1 MGISGGP
8 QIIRDTS
15 LVLALEASDQNS
27 NNRYQG
33 RNWIDLSGNNN
44 SGSIINGASLN
55 NDSYGSFNFNGINSY
70 ISIARTIQDDFTL
83 SCWFKTTQN
92 VGSGFWY
99 NGVGLIDGEVPGNA
113 NDFGLAVVGG
123 KIHFGVGNPVTPYD
137 LSIASPA
144 SYNDNIWHQATAT
157 RVKSTGAMNLYMDG
171 ISVVTGTGNTGSLTS
186 PPSLRIGSIQ
196 TGTSTGF
203 LSGSISTVQIY
214 NRALSA
220 AEIQS
225 NYNQYKT
232 RFNRT
237 TPNIV
242 TYTSLNTTTAIES
255 FNDVLEF
262 ANVLVGYPSYETA
275 NAVALVNETP

>member
-8 QIIRDTS
+8 QIIRDSS
-15 LVLALEASDQNS
+15 LVLALEASDANS

-33 RNWIDLSGNNN
+33 RNWTDLSGNDN
-44 SGSIINGASLN
+44 SGSIINGPSLN
-55 NDSYGSFNFNGINSY
+55 SDVYGSFNFNGINSY
-70 ISIARTIQDDFTL
+70 ITIKNNTSSSFTL
-83 SCWFKTTQN
+83 GCWIKTTVASLTGGAAYSGNGILWSDVGGPGNDFILAIVNNTAVWATGDTETQV
-92 VGSGFWY
+92 VGSTILNTGQWFHIMA
-99 NGVGLIDGEVPGNA
+99 VKDGTTNSKQLYVNTVLEG
-113 NDFGLAVVGG
+113 
-123 KIHFGVGNPVTPYD
+123 
-137 LSIASPA
+137 
-144 SYNDNIWHQATAT
+144 TAT
-157 RVKSTGAMNLYMDG
+157 SSTASLTANPNIVIG
-171 ISVVTGTGNTGSLTS
+171 GNTLDK
-186 PPSLRIGSIQ
+186 R
-196 TGTSTGF
+196 F
-203 LSGSISTVQIY
+203 FSGSISTVQIY

-220 AEIQS
+220 TEIQF

-262 ANVLVGYPSYETA
+262 SNVLVGYPSFDSA